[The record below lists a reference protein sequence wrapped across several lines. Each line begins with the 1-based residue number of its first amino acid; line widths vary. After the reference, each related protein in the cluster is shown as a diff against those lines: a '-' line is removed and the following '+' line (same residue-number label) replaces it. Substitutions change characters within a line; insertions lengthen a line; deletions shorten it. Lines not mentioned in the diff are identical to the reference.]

1 MDTRRC
7 CVWLAL
13 AASAGACE
21 RCTWRLDEVEFE
33 GAAADTTDAA
43 DGSTTSGGPV
53 GEEAETGHGELA
65 TAGATTDGLDDIVSP
80 GGASTGSGGE
90 TSSGSSG
97 SGASGADDVG
107 VPSSYCGDGIK
118 DREKGEECDDG
129 NFEDDDGCPS
139 DQGGCKLATCGDG
152 FVWVGEED
160 CEDGN
165 PDDLDDCS
173 NDCWAPRIVFVTSG
187 IYSGDLGGVDGA
199 DAICGAAAKSE
210 GLAGQFK
217 AWLSSQE
224 PQTAPVNRFMSE
236 KFKGW
241 YILVGNGRLVR
252 GWDVL
257 IAGDL
262 PKPPSWTDEAGNP
275 ILLFPYYYVW
285 SNVASKGVSLP
296 GPDCSSWHDSGDGLG
311 RAGSLLLNNGPD
323 DWTDYKEK
331 SCEYAAHLYCFQV
344 GPSLP

>member
-21 RCTWRLDEVEFE
+21 RCTWRLDEVELT
-33 GAAADTTDAA
+33 GATGDTT

-53 GEEAETGHGELA
+53 AEDTGETGHGELA
-65 TAGATTDGLDDIVSP
+65 TAGATTDGLNDIMSP

-97 SGASGADDVG
+97 SGADDVG
-107 VPSSYCGDGIK
+107 VPPPSYCGNGDV
-118 DREKGEECDDG
+118 DRGEKCDDG

-160 CEDGN
+160 CEDLDR
-165 PDDLDDCS
+165 DDLDDCS
-173 NDCWAPRIVFVTSG
+173 NDCWAPRIVFVTSA
-187 IYSGDLGGVDGA
+187 IHSGNLGGVDGA

-210 GLAGQFK
+210 KLPGQFK

-224 PQTAPVNRFMSE
+224 PQTAPVDRFMSG

-241 YILVGNGRLVR
+241 YVFRKTGQLAR
-252 GWDVL
+252 GWDAL
-257 IAGDL
+257 LAGDWMVPL
-262 PKPPSWTDEAGNP
+262 SWTDEAGNP
-275 ILLFPYYYVW
+275 LSPFPSNYAW
-285 SNVASKGVSLP
+285 SNVTSEGTALP
-296 GPDCSSWHDSGDGLG
+296 GPDCSSWHNSGLG
-311 RAGSLLLNNGPD
+311 EGSVGRVPLFGPVSD
-323 DWTDYKEK
+323 DWTDYEERP
-331 SCEYAAHLYCFQV
+331 CESKAHLYCFQV